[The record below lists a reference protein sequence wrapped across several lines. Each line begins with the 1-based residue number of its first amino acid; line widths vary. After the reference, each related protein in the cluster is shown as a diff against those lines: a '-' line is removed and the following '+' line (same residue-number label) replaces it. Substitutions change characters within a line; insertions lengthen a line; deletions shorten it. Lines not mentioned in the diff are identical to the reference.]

1 MYFIKIILL
10 KWQRVLDIKNKCIS
24 ELGYK
29 IFVLSPKSGIKN
41 LVPPGVIVFGR
52 GQDSKG
58 SDLVT
63 D

>member
-1 MYFIKIILL
+1 MYIRAWI
-10 KWQRVLDIKNKCIS
+10 QD
-24 ELGYK
+24 
-29 IFVLSPKSGIKN
+29 PKSGIKN